1 MKTKNLLFSI
11 ILLAG
16 IVSILTLSSNS
27 GGVNGQSTS
36 GCSCHGVN
44 NAATTI
50 SLSGIPAAGYVNG
63 TTYTLSLS
71 VSNLSKAA
79 AGFDLTTNIGT
90 LTAGAGTSLN
100 GPTEIKHNTPKN
112 AISGITNW
120 TFDWTAPA
128 TGNTQLTINVAG
140 NAVNLNSATGGD
152 APNIATF
159 THNAAIISA
168 VPTVQ
173 VGTPSSVN
181 AFGATIN
188 GSVNANNA
196 NATVTVEYGTTMALG
211 SSMAMTPSPV
221 TGNTATAVSAVLT
234 GLLPSTTYHYT
245 IKAVNSVGTT
255 ESAHNT
261 FITSPNGVAEFSKS
275 PFVIFPN
282 PVNDRFIISSSISVK
297 NEYVLFDMKGAKQ
310 EFSLK
315 NNGINS
321 TKDEIDIS
329 KLASGNYILQISNGD
344 KKYKHQ
350 IIKQ

>member
-1 MKTKNLLFSI
+1 MKSKNLLFSL
-11 ILLAG
+11 ILLVG
-16 IVSILTLSSNS
+16 VISILTLSSNS
-27 GGVNGQSTS
+27 GGINGQSTS
-36 GCSCHGVN
+36 GCSCHGAN
-44 NAATTI
+44 NAATSV

-71 VSNLSKAA
+71 ISNSTKAA

-90 LTAGAGTSLN
+90 LTASAGTSLN

-112 AISGITNW
+112 AVSGITNW

-128 TGNTQLTINVAG
+128 SGNAQLTINVAG
-140 NAVNLNSATGGD
+140 NAVNLNSGTGGD

-159 THNAAIISA
+159 THNAAVVSA

-173 VGTPSSVN
+173 VGTPSSIN

-196 NATVTVEYGTTMALG
+196 NATVTVEYGTTMSLG

-221 TGNTATAVSAVLT
+221 TGNTSTAVTAVLS

-255 ESAHNT
+255 ESAHNMFT
-261 FITSPNGVAEFSKS
+261 TSPNGVAEFSKS

-282 PVNDRFIISSSISVK
+282 PVNDRFIVSSSKNVK
-297 NEYVLFDMKGAKQ
+297 NEYVLFDLKGTKQ

-329 KLASGNYILQISNGD
+329 KLAAGKYILLISNGD
-344 KKYKHQ
+344 KKYNHL
-350 IIKQ
+350 ILKQ